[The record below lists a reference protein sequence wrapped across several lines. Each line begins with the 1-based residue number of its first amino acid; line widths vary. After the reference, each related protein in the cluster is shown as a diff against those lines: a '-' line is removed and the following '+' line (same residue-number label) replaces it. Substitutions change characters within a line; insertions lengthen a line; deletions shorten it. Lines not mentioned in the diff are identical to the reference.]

1 VSDVLI
7 ADGKR
12 RPSLWAETMLP
23 QPFVTLDIVVLYLL
37 AFLLI
42 WVFSGYPLLMP
53 GFALRHKNAGNDYLN
68 QPFIS
73 VLVPTY
79 NEEAVI
85 EKRIQNLR
93 DLQ

>member
-1 VSDVLI
+1 MI
-7 ADGKR
+7 
-12 RPSLWAETMLP
+12 P

-42 WVFSGYPLLMP
+42 WVFLGYPLLML
-53 GFALRHKNAGNDYLN
+53 GFALRRKNAGKDYSY

-93 DLQ
+93 DLQYPKKNRPPHK